1 MNTKYKTVVETDWYR
16 IRQEVREK
24 ITWKTPIRKL
34 AWQILMPIMERF
46 RIAYNSHC
54 GQIKS
59 LQALDKRRKLRIKI
73 LEDETSES
81 RCIIS
86 RLDNLVNEM
95 NKDKGNRE
103 YVFDVEQLNKEEQEI
118 LGNNHDHPVVK
129 VLMKSFKA
137 KADENN
143 DKLVHFQEQS
153 EFKRAQWALAIRVYD
168 DLVMQ
173 MKTFGMYETKK
184 AKKAEKEANY

>member
-1 MNTKYKTVVETDWYR
+1 MVYEIN
-16 IRQEVREK
+16 REGEK
-24 ITWKTPIRKL
+24 VTWKTPIKRL
-34 AWQILMPIMERF
+34 AWQILMPTMEKF
-46 RIAYNSHC
+46 RKCYNNMVDVNKEYKED
-54 GQIKS
+54 IK
-59 LQALDKRRKLRIKI
+59 
-73 LEDETSES
+73 
-81 RCIIS
+81 
-86 RLDNLVNEM
+86 RLSGLVNLQSEELE
-95 NKDKGNRE
+95 NKDIRN
-103 YVFDVEQLNKEEQEI
+103 YVFDIEQLNKEEQEI

-143 DKLVHFQEQS
+143 DKLVHFQEQP

-168 DLVMQ
+168 DLIMQ